1 VGVREGAARERRER
15 GVGEAWSIDATF
27 IANALKSLC
36 RRHTPKVTALRLL
49 TLTTTRNSAC
59 TSPSR
64 VRTTRNLGT

>member
-1 VGVREGAARERRER
+1 
-15 GVGEAWSIDATF
+15 
-27 IANALKSLC
+27 
-36 RRHTPKVTALRLL
+36 L